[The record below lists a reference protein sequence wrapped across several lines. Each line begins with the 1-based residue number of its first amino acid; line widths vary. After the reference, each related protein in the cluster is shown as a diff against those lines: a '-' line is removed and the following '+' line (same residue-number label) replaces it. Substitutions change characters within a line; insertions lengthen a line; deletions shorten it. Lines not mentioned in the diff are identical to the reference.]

1 MAGTGN
7 PWTSPEWRKKEEMG
21 DLVNEIVREAISE
34 REAQAEAAPGA
45 AQPRKHR
52 QMVMA
57 LVLGVLLVSVAMSMA
72 LPSLFAQRTIPDE
85 LIGEWITSDPRYMD
99 RGFKLSR
106 TSIAFY
112 AGEGGTEVLV
122 HPIDR
127 VETSPAENGTLYVV
141 QYSDSVGRT
150 YQFSFFHE
158 RDPHSVIRFKNQQE
172 MEWSKKGP

>member
-1 MAGTGN
+1 MAGPN
-7 PWTSPEWRKKEEMG
+7 RTSPEGGEKEELR
-21 DLVNEIVREAISE
+21 DLANELVTEVTSE
-34 REAQAEAAPGA
+34 REAQAEAARQA

-57 LVLGVLLVSVAMSMA
+57 LLLGVLLVSVAVSMA
-72 LPSLFAQRTIPDE
+72 LPLLFARRTIPDE
-85 LIGEWITSDPRYMD
+85 LIGEWITPDPRYMD

-112 AGEGGTEVLV
+112 AGEGGTQVFV
-122 HPIDR
+122 YPIDR

-141 QYSDSVGRT
+141 QYSDRVGRT

-158 RDPHSVIRFKNQQE
+158 RDPHSVIRFKNQPE
-172 MEWSKKGP
+172 IEWSKKGP